1 MTLLELLR
9 LMRKHLKMVIALP
22 VVFAIVTF
30 AFAFAF
36 LPNTYTASTNL
47 YILTSSDESTL
58 SNSDLAASQMITNDV
73 VTLVKSE
80 RVLKDV
86 KVALQMDNLSGY
98 SIGVDSSTTT
108 RVIELSVTGSDAQS
122 TAIIANALAED
133 VSKVAQ
139 EVMEVKSVNVIDEA
153 QTPVSPSGPNRL
165 LYTAIAFLAG
175 LFVAVAIA
183 VLADMLNTRARDAE
197 DVEKMLGVPVIGRI
211 PAMKGGK

>member
-1 MTLLELLR
+1 MTG
-9 LMRKHLKMVIALP
+9 P
-22 VVFAIVTF
+22 
-30 AFAFAF
+30 
-36 LPNTYTASTNL
+36 
-47 YILTSSDESTL
+47 
-58 SNSDLAASQMITNDV
+58 
-73 VTLVKSE
+73 
-80 RVLKDV
+80 
-86 KVALQMDNLSGY
+86 
-98 SIGVDSSTTT
+98 
-108 RVIELSVTGSDAQS
+108 DAQS

-197 DVEKMLGVPVIGRI
+197 DVEKLLGVPVIGRI

>member
-22 VVFAIVTF
+22 VVFAIAAF

-98 SIGVDSSTTT
+98 NIGVDSSTTT
-108 RVIELSVTGSDAQS
+108 RVIELSVTGPDAQS

-197 DVEKMLGVPVIGRI
+197 DVEKLLGVPVIGRI

>member
-22 VVFAIVTF
+22 VVFAIATF

-36 LPNTYTASTNL
+36 LPNTYTAFTDL

-98 SIGVDSSTTT
+98 NIGVDSSTTT
-108 RVIELSVTGSDAQS
+108 RVIELSVTGPDAQS

-197 DVEKMLGVPVIGRI
+197 DVEKLLGVPVIGRI